1 MPLNI
6 ILVSD
11 RMSTPKT
18 FNALQLGLGVLG
30 LILFTAL
37 FTIAFIVPQ
46 NTAPQENAK
55 LNGVKKL
62 LRAPLNF
69 TLYHPQKQI
78 DALAVQLGE
87 MQARLM
93 QLNAQSERLS
103 KIAGVKP
110 DTTPSKPGAGGPQV
124 LAHPMSDVELQTA
137 IQQTLD
143 AIALKEDYLSQ
154 IETQLI
160 QHSMEKNM
168 LPDFNPVQGAYN
180 SSSYGWRVDP
190 FTGNHAFHE
199 GLDFTAQTGT
209 PIYAAAGGIVSTA
222 VQMPDYGKIVKINHG
237 SGVETRY
244 AHASK
249 LLVKEGDVVKKGQLI
264 ALVGSTGR
272 STGAHLHF
280 EVRRDGAP
288 LDPRKFIKP

>member
-1 MPLNI
+1 
-6 ILVSD
+6 
-11 RMSTPKT
+11 MSKPKT
-18 FNALQLGLGVLG
+18 FSALQIGLGLFGV
-30 LILFTAL
+30 ILFTAML
-37 FTIAFIVPQ
+37 TIAFIVPQ
-46 NTAPQENAK
+46 NAQPQENAK

-69 TLYHPQKQI
+69 ALYHPQKQI
-78 DALAVQLGE
+78 DALAIQLGE

-93 QLNAQSERLS
+93 QLDAQSDRLS
-103 KIAGVKP
+103 KMAGVSTP
-110 DTTPSKPGAGGPQV
+110 DRSTNKPGSGGPQV
-124 LAHPMSDVELQTA
+124 LSHPMSDIELQSA
-137 IQQTLD
+137 IQQTLS
-143 AIALKEDYLSQ
+143 IISLKEDHLNQ
-154 IETQLI
+154 IETELI
-160 QHSMEKNM
+160 QHTMEKNM

-190 FTGNHAFHE
+190 FSGNHAFHE
-199 GLDFTAQTGT
+199 GLDFTAEIGT
-209 PIYAAAGGIVSTA
+209 PIFAAAGGVVSTA
-222 VQMPDYGKIVKINHG
+222 VQMPDYGKIIKINHG

-280 EVRRDGAP
+280 EVRRNGAP
-288 LDPRKFIKP
+288 LDPRKFINP

>member
-1 MPLNI
+1 
-6 ILVSD
+6 
-11 RMSTPKT
+11 MSKPKT
-18 FNALQLGLGVLG
+18 FSALQIGLGLFGV
-30 LILFTAL
+30 ILFTAML
-37 FTIAFIVPQ
+37 TIAFIVPQ
-46 NTAPQENAK
+46 NAQPQENAK

-69 TLYHPQKQI
+69 ALYHPQKQI
-78 DALAVQLGE
+78 DALAIQLGE

-93 QLNAQSERLS
+93 QLDAQSDRLS
-103 KIAGVKP
+103 KMAGVSTPDRSTNKP
-110 DTTPSKPGAGGPQV
+110 RSGGPQV
-124 LAHPMSDVELQTA
+124 LSHPMSDIELQSA
-137 IQQTLD
+137 IQQTLS
-143 AIALKEDYLSQ
+143 IISLKEDHLNQ
-154 IETQLI
+154 IETELI
-160 QHSMEKNM
+160 QHTMEKNM

-190 FTGNHAFHE
+190 FSGNHAFHE
-199 GLDFTAQTGT
+199 GLDFTAEIGT
-209 PIYAAAGGIVSTA
+209 PIFAAAGGVVSTA
-222 VQMPDYGKIVKINHG
+222 VQMPDYGKIIKINHG

-280 EVRRDGAP
+280 EVRRNGAP
-288 LDPRKFIKP
+288 LDPRKFINP